1 MKARKIVSALGI
13 ASAAAFAVCL
23 SVFNLTN
30 VSGTVSKSDTRL
42 SNVSA
47 AQASATEATCDASN
61 INICSIVTPNGTIVG
76 TGKGIVS
83 N

>member
-13 ASAAAFAVCL
+13 AGTASFAVCL
-23 SVFNLTN
+23 SIFNITN
-30 VSGTVSKSDTRL
+30 GSSAVSKSNTVL

-76 TGKGIVS
+76 TGKGVVS